1 MRNTAERIAGS
12 IDRVIAA
19 IGRAATWCCLY
30 IVLAEFAV
38 VVMRY
43 ALGIGSIRLQ
53 ESVLYAHAALF
64 MLAAAWTLQV
74 GGHVRVDV
82 FYAQASPRRRAVI
95 DLVGAVIFLFP
106 FAIAVAVLS
115 LPYVERSWAILEGS
129 RETSGL
135 PLVYL
140 LKTLIPLFALL
151 IGLQGIAQAIRA
163 ALVLAGPRAADE
175 RISRRRDG
183 GGGLCAA
190 AGRLS
195 RGADARR
202 RVARLRH
209 SGRGVA
215 RDEPRAAWRAAGAHF
230 RRHEQRRAARHPA
243 VHLHG
248 RDAGALAHR
257 RGFIG
262 NHGPAVRRAAGRPRF
277 LGDRRRR
284 AARRRQGRRRRHH
297 GDHGADRAADHAAPR
312 LRQGACGGHGGGD
325 RDLGA
330 DFSAGDRA
338 GAARRSAQQLLSG
351 RAIGPGQFRAADGVG
366 RRPVRRRH
374 HSRPR
379 PGAAVSAS
387 I

>member
-1 MRNTAERIAGS
+1 MIVMIVVMILRHAVLPSLRFAAPIIVRWATMRNTAERIAGS

-43 ALGIGSIRLQ
+43 ALGMGSIRLQ

-115 LPYVERSWAILEGS
+115 VPYVERSWAILEGS

-135 PLVYL
+135 PFVYL

-163 ALVLAGPRAADE
+163 ALVLAGPPP
-175 RISRRRDG
+175 IPPPQ
-183 GGGLCAA
+183 
-190 AGRLS
+190 AGE
-195 RGADARR
+195 D
-202 RVARLRH
+202 RV
-209 SGRGVA
+209 
-215 RDEPRAAWRAAGAHF
+215 
-230 RRHEQRRAARHPA
+230 
-243 VHLHG
+243 
-248 RDAGALAHR
+248 
-257 RGFIG
+257 
-262 NHGPAVRRAAGRPRF
+262 
-277 LGDRRRR
+277 
-284 AARRRQGRRRRHH
+284 
-297 GDHGADRAADHAAPR
+297 
-312 LRQGACGGHGGGD
+312 
-325 RDLGA
+325 
-330 DFSAGDRA
+330 
-338 GAARRSAQQLLSG
+338 
-351 RAIGPGQFRAADGVG
+351 
-366 RRPVRRRH
+366 
-374 HSRPR
+374 
-379 PGAAVSAS
+379 
-387 I
+387 